1 MRVHLA
7 RALATDPGV
16 LLLEH
21 PTVSLPRDA
30 VAAFAG
36 LVRRVSERRGVAVI
50 ALTGDKEFAD
60 EMAETALALQPGTGK
75 LTSTRGWRRWL
86 NIGR

>member
-1 MRVHLA
+1 
-7 RALATDPGV
+7 V

-21 PTVSLPRDA
+21 PTVTLPRDA
-30 VAAFAG
+30 VAPFAG

-86 NIGR
+86 SVG